1 MWTERGGWVSN
12 SMTKTNLAAVKTP
25 INQGA
30 KPRLANP
37 VPPRGILRIRTT
49 KVTIKLFKQRI
60 RISIVAGVDPAN
72 PYGSIM

>member
-1 MWTERGGWVSN
+1 MDGTGRLGIELYDEDESGGGKNSDQSRGE
-12 SMTKTNLAAVKTP
+12 
-25 INQGA
+25 
-30 KPRLANP
+30 ANP